1 MSTEF
6 NPQLNNLLIQ
16 NKSVV
21 TIKDQPKQQLYA
33 SSNLDTSDIF
43 NISGLG
49 FAGLKERRLTH
60 IEIARERLT
69 KVPYYDCVLALRGIT
84 TENAP
89 HKKLQTLLI
98 CSQMIER
105 SIATFWEGMAI
116 QKDKLSITVDEYL
129 SIFMFIIVRSK
140 IGDLEAHLYL
150 VESFVDEFS
159 LYQSR
164 EGQIFLTVQQATHFL
179 RELDEERL

>member
-21 TIKDQPKQQLYA
+21 TSKDQPKQQLNA

-98 CSQMIER
+98 CS
-105 SIATFWEGMAI
+105 
-116 QKDKLSITVDEYL
+116 
-129 SIFMFIIVRSK
+129 
-140 IGDLEAHLYL
+140 
-150 VESFVDEFS
+150 
-159 LYQSR
+159 
-164 EGQIFLTVQQATHFL
+164 
-179 RELDEERL
+179 